1 MNIKHTLFDAI
12 VENGIQVLC
21 LPSNLPS
28 FHDSKYKFY
37 ATLYC
42 GQLLR
47 DTYNSKGN
55 SFKYPNTLLKNAYA
69 SGVFTRFLME
79 CMLEGDED
87 EKLQNTIR
95 IITSNSFHNE
105 EKLIG
110 LLLDAGSEELK
121 KLYAASRD
129 LIIEETLHLTYQMG
143 SEIGMDGR
151 LEDIMSA
158 LYAAFLLGAHTDI
171 LKDIKI

>member
-1 MNIKHTLFDAI
+1 
-12 VENGIQVLC
+12 
-21 LPSNLPS
+21 
-28 FHDSKYKFY
+28 
-37 ATLYC
+37 
-42 GQLLR
+42 
-47 DTYNSKGN
+47 
-55 SFKYPNTLLKNAYA
+55 
-69 SGVFTRFLME
+69 ME

-87 EKLQNTIR
+87 EKLQNTVR

-105 EKLIG
+105 EKMIG

-143 SEIGMDGR
+143 SEIGMGGR